1 MKTYRL
7 LFFLILFSSPIFAQ
21 IDESVE
27 EDTPYLAPLND
38 KSLAGQQQYVIEL
51 LALAGYTVDDII
63 VYQTLPKNAKVFQ
76 VKFENSPTGG
86 FVFVRWNKEKKE
98 NYVANKL
105 IDAGFY
111 YNLKAANEIYR
122 KQTDSLY
129 FSVTHKALQAPDQDE
144 ISEEDLENFRLE
156 YDLQQEEKKLLEL
169 EKQSK
174 SKAKRERKKNKE
186 Q

>member
-1 MKTYRL
+1 MKTFKL
-7 LFFLILFSSPIFAQ
+7 LFILLLGFTFPSHAQNDEIEEEIAYLPPIK
-21 IDESVE
+21 
-27 EDTPYLAPLND
+27 D
-38 KSLAGQQQYVIEL
+38 KTQSGQKQYVIEL
-51 LALAGYTVDDII
+51 LSLAGFTVDKII

-86 FVFVRWNKEKKE
+86 FVYVRWNKEKKE

-105 IDAGFY
+105 IDPGLY

-129 FSVTHKALQAPDQDE
+129 FSVNHKALQAPDQDE
-144 ISEEDLENFRLE
+144 ISSEDLENFRLE

-174 SKAKRERKKNKE
+174 SKAKKERKKKKD

>member
-1 MKTYRL
+1 MKIYKLQLFLL
-7 LFFLILFSSPIFAQ
+7 LFLNYGFAQ
-21 IDESVE
+21 SNEIESE
-27 EDTPYLAPLND
+27 NISYTAPLND
-38 KSLAGQQQYVIEL
+38 KSLEGQKQYTIEL
-51 LALAGYTVDDII
+51 LSLAGYTVDKII

-76 VKFENSPTGG
+76 VKFENSATGG
-86 FVFVRWNKEKKE
+86 FVYVRWNKDKKE

-105 IDAGFY
+105 IDPGLY

-129 FSVTHKALQAPDQDE
+129 FSPNHKALQAPDQDK

-156 YDLQQEEKKLLEL
+156 YDLQQEEKKLKEL

-174 SKAKRERKKNKE
+174 SKAKKDRKKKKS

>member
-1 MKTYRL
+1 MKTFKL
-7 LFFLILFSSPIFAQ
+7 LFLLLLFSNLSFSQSEEIES
-21 IDESVE
+21 DEA
-27 EDTPYLAPLND
+27 PYTAPLND
-38 KSLAGQQQYVIEL
+38 KSLAGQKQYTLEL
-51 LALAGYTVDDII
+51 LALAGYTVDEII

-86 FVFVRWNKEKKE
+86 FVYLRWNKEKKE
-98 NYVANKL
+98 NYIANKR
-105 IDAGFY
+105 IDPGLY

-174 SKAKRERKKNKE
+174 SNAKKERKKKKD